1 MPKVD
6 DGPESNLEAL
16 AQALGECFVGGQT
29 NPNQTK
35 LARLETL
42 LKMPG
47 SWCASWTLVNRHAK
61 VVVVDGETEDGM
73 VNIRDPEKGYP
84 YMMDKEEFCKHWN
97 GRIAIETSSALPANP
112 ANHLSGGR

>member
-1 MPKVD
+1 MVNQD
-6 DGPESNLEAL
+6 DGPDSNLEAL
-16 AQALGECFVGGQT
+16 AKALGDYYVGGLT
-29 NPNQTK
+29 DPLLSK
-35 LARLETL
+35 EKRLETL
-42 LKMPG
+42 LKLPG

-97 GRIAIETSSALPANP
+97 GRIAKEITS
-112 ANHLSGGR
+112 